1 MPRRALRAE
10 DFLNTENESNDVL
23 EQIVEAVHQRHG
35 YDVEALDM
43 SEFPLTMDIFLLA
56 SADNRIQSRA
66 IADHVER
73 TARELG
79 WRLHHKEGY
88 DEGSWILLDF
98 VDLVVHVF
106 LPDIRKYYN
115 IEALWSDAPSLKFE
129 DKSGLETDEE
139 FTFDISPSDKN

>member
-1 MPRRALRAE
+1 M
-10 DFLNTENESNDVL
+10 NTENESTDVL
-23 EQIVEAVHQRHG
+23 DQIVEAVHQRHG
-35 YDVEALDM
+35 YDVLAMDM

-73 TARELG
+73 TARSIG

-98 VDLVVHVF
+98 VDFVVHIF
-106 LPDIRKYYN
+106 LPDVRRYYN
-115 IEALWSDAPSLKFE
+115 IEALWSDAPVIKFE
-129 DKSGLETDEE
+129 DKSGLEADEE
-139 FTFDISPSDKN
+139 FTFDITPSDQD

>member
-1 MPRRALRAE
+1 M
-10 DFLNTENESNDVL
+10 NTEKESPDVL
-23 EQIVEAVHQRHG
+23 EQIVDAVHQRHG
-35 YDVEALDM
+35 YNVLALDM

-73 TARELG
+73 TARNLG

-98 VDLVVHVF
+98 VDLVVHIF
-106 LPDIRKYYN
+106 LPDVRKYYN
-115 IEALWSDAPSLKFE
+115 IESLWSDAPLKNFE
-129 DKSGLETDEE
+129 DKSALEADEE
-139 FTFDISPSDKN
+139 FTFEITPSD

>member
-1 MPRRALRAE
+1 
-10 DFLNTENESNDVL
+10 LNTENESTDVL
-23 EQIVEAVHQRHG
+23 DQIVEAVHQRHG
-35 YDVEALDM
+35 YDVLAMDM

-73 TARELG
+73 TARSIG

-98 VDLVVHVF
+98 VDFVVHIF
-106 LPDIRKYYN
+106 LPDVRRYYN
-115 IEALWSDAPSLKFE
+115 IEALWSDAPVIKFE
-129 DKSGLETDEE
+129 DKSGLEADEE
-139 FTFDISPSDKN
+139 FTFDITPSDQD